1 MIRKICNTGYFL
13 PAVLGL
19 LFYGTIAL
27 SGGFFSIHP
36 LAWCFVALLF
46 LCAVWMRKQK
56 WWGCLGGD
64 PHRRGSHLYG
74 NAVHRAGDQR
84 EYPGHLAVCLLS
96 PVRMAVPESENKR
109 LRM

>member
-56 WWGCLGGD
+56 WWGCLGGILT
-64 PHRRGSHLYG
+64 GGVLIYMGTQYTGQVINESILGISLCAY
-74 NAVHRAGDQR
+74 
-84 EYPGHLAVCLLS
+84 YLLCGWLC
-96 PVRMAVPESENKR
+96 RNLKTKG
-109 LRM
+109 